1 MAAEFISWNLEGKDD
16 GIPHLPKA
24 DLFCCPEIGN
34 HDTWR
39 EAVSKQLR
47 GGIGGSY
54 ITTQAPHL
62 AVAWSKDLEIE
73 RATGLKLI
81 SGRHRDGIVLEG
93 KHIIVMGVHLA
104 ARDRGMNARQCYE
117 IKDWAQRIG
126 KRGIPVVVTG
136 DFNTGPEDAGNG
148 FKVLTESLRWAEQ
161 PDETFCN
168 SRYPRLDHY
177 FGRGQ
182 VKLKANVDPAITC
195 DLRLSDHRLLRCQVE
210 AIGLPPTLEDTKMSR
225 RRNRQTHLVPQ
236 NQLILE
242 DYALPALLKKLPN
255 RPKDT
260 RHLYSTAGKI
270 LDDLMPEGYS
280 EEQLHNLV
288 FLARDEWKDP
298 EDPRHQEF
306 ADTPGWKEGRKDT
319 NPPAV
324 RRREVITAPHRN
336 AATAL
341 STIASGSQIA
351 AQAADKFVREHGP
364 ALSNLAGAAAVAFRA
379 YPTLIDMF
387 KEALKAGDPGAPTE
401 IEIDELD

>member
-1 MAAEFISWNLEGKDD
+1 MAEFISWNLEGKSD

-24 DLFCCPEIGN
+24 DLFCCPEIGS

-93 KHIIVMGVHLA
+93 RNIIVMGVHLA
-104 ARDRGMNARQCYE
+104 ARDRGMNVRQCYE
-117 IKDWAQRIG
+117 IKSWAQRIG

-136 DFNTGPEDAGNG
+136 DFNSGPEDKGNG
-148 FKVLTESLRWAEQ
+148 FKVLTESLEWAEQ
-161 PDETFCN
+161 PDNTFCN
-168 SRYPRLDHY
+168 LRYPRLDHY

-182 VKLKANVDPAITC
+182 VKLKAHVDPAITC

-210 AIGLPPTLEDTKMSR
+210 AIGLPPTIEDANMSR
-225 RRNRQTHLVPQ
+225 RRNRQTLVSQ
-236 NQLILE
+236 NQYLIE
-242 DYALPALLKKLPN
+242 QYALPALLTKLPN

-260 RHLYSTAGKI
+260 RHLYSTVSKV
-270 LDDLMPEGYS
+270 LEDLCPEGYTDQDI
-280 EEQLHNLV
+280 EHLV
-288 FLARDEWKDP
+288 MRANQEWGSTS
-298 EDPRHQEF
+298 H
-306 ADTPGWKEGRKDT
+306 
-319 NPPAV
+319 PPV
-324 RRREVITAPHRN
+324 VSRREVITAPHRN

-341 STIASGSQIA
+341 STITQGSQIA
-351 AQAADKFVREHGP
+351 AQAADRIIREHGP

-379 YPTLIDMF
+379 YPMFVDMF
-387 KEALKAGDPGAPTE
+387 KEALKAGDPGAPTK